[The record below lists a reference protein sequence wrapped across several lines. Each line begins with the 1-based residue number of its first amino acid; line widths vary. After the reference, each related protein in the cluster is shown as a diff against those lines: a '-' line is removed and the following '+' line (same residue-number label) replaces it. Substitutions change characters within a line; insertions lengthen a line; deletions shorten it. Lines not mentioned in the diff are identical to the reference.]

1 MLSVAT
7 IMSPGT
13 GPALPASLLSDLAG
27 ILKSDCKPVPLHETE
42 AADIPFSCNRG
53 QDLQAVRQALLRHV
67 DGLPI
72 DIVVQPQ
79 AHRRKKL
86 LIADMDSTMIGQ
98 ECIDELAAEVGV
110 KEQVSAIT
118 ERAMAGAIDF
128 EPALRER
135 VALLAGLPETIVQ
148 TVIDARIRLN
158 PGSRTLVQTMRRNGA
173 YCALVSG
180 GFTAFTA
187 TIADRI
193 GFHEN
198 RANVLVAKDGYFTGA
213 VEDPILGRDAKRER
227 LAALCS
233 QQEIELQ
240 DTIAVGDGANDLDM
254 VTAAGLG
261 IAYHAKPAL
270 IKEADASIGHC
281 DLTALLYAQ
290 GYLHTD
296 FVEAEKNGR
305 STRLS

>member
-1 MLSVAT
+1 M
-7 IMSPGT
+7 
-13 GPALPASLLSDLAG
+13 SLLSDLAG
-27 ILKSDCKPVPLHETE
+27 LLKSDCTPVPLHETD
-42 AADIPFSCNRG
+42 AADIVFECEAGR
-53 QDLQAVRQALLRHV
+53 QMAEVRQVLLRHL
-67 DGLPI
+67 DGLPV
-72 DIVVQPQ
+72 DIVVQSHG
-79 AHRRKKL
+79 HRRKKL

-110 KEQVSAIT
+110 KDQVSSIT
-118 ERAMAGAIDF
+118 ERAMAGEIEF

-148 TVIDARIRLN
+148 KVIDARISLN

-180 GFTAFTA
+180 GFTAFT
-187 TIADRI
+187 TIIANRI

-198 RANVLVAKDGYFTGA
+198 RANVLTVQDGHFTGT
-213 VEDPILGRDAKRER
+213 VEKPILGRDAKRQR
-227 LAALCS
+227 LARLCD
-233 QQEIELQ
+233 QEAIAME

-270 IKEADASIGHC
+270 VRDADASIDHC

-290 GYLHTD
+290 GYC
-296 FVEAEKNGR
+296 R
-305 STRLS
+305 SEFAIDPQTM

>member
-1 MLSVAT
+1 
-7 IMSPGT
+7 MSPVT
-13 GPALPASLLSDLAG
+13 GPALSGSLLSDLAG
-27 ILKSDCKPVPLHETE
+27 ILKSDCKPVPLHET
-42 AADIPFSCNRG
+42 AATDILFDSEPG
-53 QDLQAVRQALLRHV
+53 QDLLAVRNVLLRHV

-72 DIVVQPQ
+72 DIVVQPR

-110 KEQVSAIT
+110 KDQVSAIT
-118 ERAMAGAIDF
+118 ERAMAGEIAF

-135 VALLAGLPETIVQ
+135 VALLAGLSETIVQ
-148 TVIDARIRLN
+148 NVIDARINLN
-158 PGSRTLVQTMRRNGA
+158 PGSRALVQTMRHNGA

-198 RANVLVAKDGYFTGA
+198 RANVLIVKDGHFTGT

-227 LAALCS
+227 LAALCDR
-233 QQEIELQ
+233 QAIGLE
-240 DTIAVGDGANDLDM
+240 DAIAVGDGANDLDM

-270 IKEADASIGHC
+270 VREADASIDHC

-290 GYLHTD
+290 GYTRSD
-296 FVEAEKNGR
+296 FVNDPEI
-305 STRLS
+305 L

>member
-1 MLSVAT
+1 
-7 IMSPGT
+7 MSPGT
-13 GPALPASLLSDLAG
+13 GPALSASLLSDLAG
-27 ILKSDCKPVPLHETE
+27 ILKSDCKPVLLHETD
-42 AADIPFSCNRG
+42 AADILFTCDQE
-53 QDLQAVRQALLRHV
+53 QDLRTIRRALLRHV
-67 DGLPI
+67 DGLPV
-72 DIVVQPQ
+72 DIVVQRQ

-118 ERAMAGAIDF
+118 ERAMAGEIDF

-148 TVIDARIRLN
+148 NVIDARIKLN
-158 PGSRTLVQTMRRNGA
+158 PGARTLVQTMRRNGA

-198 RANVLVAKDGYFTGA
+198 RANVLVVRDGHFTGT
-213 VEDPILGRDAKRER
+213 VENPILGRNAKRER
-227 LAALCS
+227 LAALCDQRRIGLEES
-233 QQEIELQ
+233 
-240 DTIAVGDGANDLDM
+240 IAVGDGANDLDM

-270 IKEADASIGHC
+270 IREADASIAHC

-290 GYLHTD
+290 GYQYAD
-296 FVEAEKNGR
+296 FVDAE
-305 STRLS
+305 